1 MSFTNTEYV
10 YLGTDERLDVGLL
23 RNGEA
28 EDLSGVTK
36 ISLYLSSAVAVHS
49 DVEPEGTFDWDTGE
63 QGKIIMKLGLS
74 ENIPIGV
81 YPQVRLRLYSV
92 AKPNGEM
99 WTLPFQIV
107 VEELPE

>member
-1 MSFTNTEYV
+1 MALYNVEYV
-10 YLGTDERLDVGLL
+10 YLGTDERIDVGLL

-36 ISLYLSSAVAVHS
+36 VSLYLSSAVVLHS
-49 DVEPEGTFDWDTGE
+49 DVEEEGTFDWDTGE

-74 ENIPIGV
+74 ETIPVGV
-81 YPQVRLRLYSV
+81 YPQVKLRLYSA

-99 WTLPFQIV
+99 WSLPFQIV
-107 VEELPE
+107 VEQLPE